1 MGCGGLVVG
10 GTGTYRS
17 IKERTARKAAEQGS
31 VMMASRPVDPIGTS
45 GSVLKPAFGRA
56 GRSLNS
62 ARALHIIFRQIPE
75 LRGGGEQWL
84 LKVEP

>member
-1 MGCGGLVVG
+1 VGCGGLVVG

-45 GSVLKPAFGRA
+45 
-56 GRSLNS
+56 
-62 ARALHIIFRQIPE
+62 
-75 LRGGGEQWL
+75 RGGVADRGTVSFSEG
-84 LKVEP
+84 